1 MPPLMTPVVMARG
14 MRLKKGGLAIHKQN
28 VLSLYLTFVQ
38 ESVVSLDLVTI
49 E

>member
-1 MPPLMTPVVMARG
+1 MLMVVMARG
-14 MRLKKGGLAIHKQN
+14 TKLKKGGLAIHKPN

-38 ESVVSLDLVTI
+38 ENVVSSDLVTV